1 MDRSIKA
8 QMYLRMLEIRGFETK
23 ALELFKQ
30 DRIRGSMHLYM
41 GEEAVAVGACIDL
54 RRSDY
59 ITSTHRGHGH
69 CVAKGGD
76 LKRMMAELLGRETG
90 FCRGKGGSM
99 HIADMESGIL
109 GANGIVGGG
118 IPLAVGAALGLK
130 RQGRDDLVVCFFGDG
145 AINQGSF
152 HEAANLASVWK
163 LPVIFLCENNL
174 YGLSTSV
181 RDATANPN
189 LADRALGYGMPG
201 VTVDGNDVLAV
212 HEAVG
217 EAVRRA
223 RAGGGPTLIVAQTY
237 RWEGH
242 FTGDPN
248 LYRTKDEIEGWKKKC
263 PIAAFRGRLL
273 ADGFTEAELKEIEDE
288 VTRALDE
295 AVNFGLGSPE
305 PGFEVALE
313 DVYA

>member
-1 MDRSIKA
+1 
-8 QMYLRMLEIRGFETK
+8 
-23 ALELFKQ
+23 
-30 DRIRGSMHLYM
+30 
-41 GEEAVAVGACIDL
+41 
-54 RRSDY
+54 
-59 ITSTHRGHGH
+59 
-69 CVAKGGD
+69 
-76 LKRMMAELLGRETG
+76 
-90 FCRGKGGSM
+90 
-99 HIADMESGIL
+99 
-109 GANGIVGGG
+109 
-118 IPLAVGAALGLK
+118 LK

-248 LYRTKDEIEGWKKKC
+248 LYRTKDEIEEWKKKC

>member
-248 LYRTKDEIEGWKKKC
+248 LYRSKEEIEEWKKKC
-263 PIAAFRGRLL
+263 PIATFKRRLL
-273 ADGFTEAELKEIEDE
+273 ADGFSEAELQGIEDE
-288 VTRALDE
+288 VAKALNE
-295 AVNFGLGSPE
+295 AVEFGLASPE
-305 PGFEVALE
+305 PGFEIALE
-313 DVYA
+313 DVFA

>member
-248 LYRTKDEIEGWKKKC
+248 LYRTKDEIEEWKKKC